1 MKPPIVLTLVF
12 ASLVGCLFVEPGE
25 AFAQGAPS
33 APTAQQKETA
43 RGLVLSGR
51 KKREQDKMKEAL
63 ADFAAAW
70 KLIRNPTTGFELG
83 RQQSDL
89 GLLVEARDTLLE
101 VGRLPLEANEST
113 AFTRARAE
121 AKALADSLVEV
132 IPSLSIVVD
141 GRSPNGA
148 LEVTLDDQALSAEL
162 LSALKVNP
170 GIHRVIVKEG
180 ARQKSA
186 EVLLARG
193 ETRELRISLD
203 PEGAGANA
211 PASAAPHWLVWVGLG
226 VAVGG
231 GVAGG
236 VTGGLAISRANEVA
250 RGCPDGQCPPPLH
263 DTLDSA
269 NGLAL
274 GSTIA
279 FAVGGAGLSA
289 MIVGLFLP
297 SAPESATETTALRLD
312 LTGTGLR
319 LSGSFQ

>member
-1 MKPPIVLTLVF
+1 VLRAGVAGFLLG
-12 ASLVGCLFVEPGE
+12 ALALGALGEPSP
-25 AFAQGAPS
+25 AHAQG

-51 KKREQDKMKEAL
+51 KKREQEKMKEAL
-63 ADFAAAW
+63 DDFTAAW
-70 KLIRNPTTGFELG
+70 KLIRNPTTGYELG
-83 RQQSDL
+83 RQQSDM

-101 VGRLPLEANEST
+101 VGRLPVEATESA
-113 AFTRARAE
+113 AFTRARGE
-121 AKALADSLVEV
+121 ARSLADSLAEV

-141 GRSPNGA
+141 GRSTQGV
-148 LEVTLDDQALSAEL
+148 LEVTLDEQALSADL
-162 LSALKVNP
+162 LSAPLKVNP

-180 ARQKSA
+180 ARQKTA
-186 EVLLARG
+186 EVLMARG
-193 ETRELRISLD
+193 EKRELRLTLD
-203 PEGAGANA
+203 AAAADGG
-211 PASAAPHWLVWVGLG
+211 SAEAFAPHWLVWVGLG

-236 VTGGLAISRANEVA
+236 VTGGLAIAQANEVA
-250 RGCPDGQCPPPLH
+250 RGCPNGQCPPPLH

-269 NGLAL
+269 NALAI

-297 SAPESATETTALRLD
+297 SAPATDTETTALRFD

-319 LSGSFQ
+319 FSGSFE

>member
-1 MKPPIVLTLVF
+1 MKLTSLRALVF
-12 ASLVGCLFVEPGE
+12 GTLLACDVAAPHQAL
-25 AFAQGAPS
+25 AQGAPT

-63 ADFAAAW
+63 ADFSAAW
-70 KLIRNPTTGFELG
+70 KVIRNPTTGFELG
-83 RQQSDL
+83 RQQSEL

-101 VGRLPLEANEST
+101 VGRLPVETNEST

-121 AKALADSLVEV
+121 AKSLAESLVEV
-132 IPSLSIVVD
+132 IPSLTLAVD
-141 GRSPNGA
+141 GRSPGGL
-148 LEVTLDDQALSAEL
+148 LEVTLDDQTLSSEL
-162 LSALKVNP
+162 LSAPLKVNP

-193 ETRELRISLD
+193 ETRELRLALD
-203 PEGAGANA
+203 PVGAGQSQ
-211 PASAAPHWLVWVGLG
+211 PVSAPHWLVWVGLG

-236 VTGGLAISRANEVA
+236 VTGGFAIAQANEVV
-250 RGCPDGQCPPPLH
+250 RGCPDQRCPPALH

-269 NGLAL
+269 NALAL

-297 SAPESATETTALRLD
+297 GEAPSTKETSAIRLD
-312 LTGTGLR
+312 VTGSGLR
-319 LSGSFQ
+319 LSGSFP